1 MKKLILKYQI
11 VLVVLVAIITGISIL
26 SIRVEPK
33 KDKFPTWNKFTTWK
47 MDDKFSIVD
56 FCKRQGIEYVYSPD
70 NDKNS
75 R

>member
-33 KDKFPTWNKFTTWK
+33 KDKFPTWKL
-47 MDDKFSIVD
+47 DDKFSIVD